1 MFKKILLSGII
12 GAVVYFLLGWLAY
25 GILFADK
32 STGEESMLFIFLGCL
47 FYSFIFSYVFC
58 KLAQISSFKTGFNAG
73 LIIGIL
79 FSLCWYF
86 FIISELNARDLIEE
100 IILGGIM
107 SAVLGGVVALV
118 NGKIG

>member
-1 MFKKILLSGII
+1 
-12 GAVVYFLLGWLAY
+12 
-25 GILFADK
+25 
-32 STGEESMLFIFLGCL
+32 MLFIFLGCL

-86 FIISELNARDLIEE
+86 FINSELNARDLIEE

-118 NGKIG
+118 NGKIS